1 MAVAVTQGSGT
12 NVAADVY
19 GTAHNISG
27 GEQVQFVALGAGVLG
42 ALQLAVEAN
51 PAFVS
56 SALVAIPSANFSRP
70 ADTTAYASADLVAN
84 STVAGSV
91 TPMSWTAPRYATGS
105 GQIRLARL
113 KKSAVSVTNAVFRL
127 HLYTASPT
135 IANGDNAAWST
146 THSGY
151 LGSFEFDLTGGTG
164 RVFTDAS
171 YAIGTPSVG
180 SEVGFDLASGS
191 TVYGLLEARGA
202 YTPASAETFTVD
214 LQIVQ
219 F

>member
-1 MAVAVTQGSGT
+1 MSVGITEGAGKT
-12 NVAADVY
+12 VAADIY
-19 GTAHNISG
+19 GAAHNISAA
-27 GEQVQFVALGAGVLG
+27 EQIQFVALGAGVLG
-42 ALQLAVEAN
+42 ALQLAVETN
-51 PAFVS
+51 PVFVS
-56 SALVAIPSANFSRP
+56 GALVSIPSANFNRP
-70 ADTTAYASADLVAN
+70 ADTTAYASGDLVAN
-84 STVAGSV
+84 NTTAGSV
-91 TPMSWTAPRYATGS
+91 TPLSWTAPRYATGS

-113 KKSAVSVTNAVFRL
+113 KKSAVSVSNAVFRL

-135 IANGDNAAWST
+135 IANGDNGVWST

-151 LGSFEFDLTGGTG
+151 LGSFEFDLTAGTG

-171 YAIGTPSVG
+171 YTTGTPSVG
-180 SEVGFDLASGS
+180 TEAGFDLASGS
-191 TVYGLLEARGA
+191 TIYGLLEARGA